1 MTGNKKNMLNFASK
15 KPTMTTPTIDSC
27 IAEAI
32 KIKGIVDIDAND
44 FKIFMDNFSI
54 VHPFLEVATGE
65 SSLAKVFMAIRKRAK
80 QHGFELFDCKRILI
94 SISISS
100 QGDAIQK
107 FTMSQLDALNTF
119 IAHFN
124 DGFELNWGLY
134 ESSEL
139 RCDETRV
146 LLLAC

>member
-107 FTMSQLDALNTF
+107 FTMSQLDALNSF
-119 IAHFN
+119 IAHF
-124 DGFELNWGLY
+124 Y

>member
-100 QGDAIQK
+100 QGDAIN
-107 FTMSQLDALNTF
+107 SF